1 MAETPAIDTGV
12 EEHLAALKTV
22 RGAEHLFGSL
32 VALSLVVPM
41 VLFAAGRYG
50 GVFDEPVTASPPM
63 TTSAPTTTVA
73 PVVEASGPLAILRA
87 NGARVR
93 STTRVALS
101 ASRLVGTAAAALLAA
116 AMMLAIGVS
125 LAGRLGG
132 ARSMVIGFFYAMI
145 VLLLLCPWERWLDLE
160 GLPVSGAYYGLA
172 EIEAAIDNA
181 PASTT
186 DRAVESVR
194 FFGISGAAL
203 LLVAGVALRFRRGF
217 SYALERVDPQ
227 IRARV
232 I

>member
-1 MAETPAIDTGV
+1 MADTPAIDTGV

-41 VLFAAGRYG
+41 GLFAAGRYG
-50 GVFDEPVTASPPM
+50 GVYDEPVTASPPTATSAPA
-63 TTSAPTTTVA
+63 TTSAPVTET
-73 PVVEASGPLAILRA
+73 SGPLATLQA

-93 STTRVALS
+93 STARVALS
-101 ASRLVGTAAAALLAA
+101 VARLVGTSSAALLAA
-116 AMMLAIGVS
+116 ALMLAIGIS

-132 ARSMVIGFFYAMI
+132 ARSMIIGFFYALF
-145 VLLLLCPWERWLDLE
+145 VLLLLCPWERWLALE
-160 GLPVSGAYYGLA
+160 GLPVAGAYYGFA
-172 EIEAAIDNA
+172 EIEAAIDHA
-181 PASTT
+181 PASTA
-186 DRAVESVR
+186 DQVVENVR
-194 FFGISGAAL
+194 FFGIPGVAL

-227 IRARV
+227 IRVRV